1 MSNEGLDQPLAER
14 RGHQENC
21 QLPKCYRDILPEHP
35 AALPSTPPAPQ
46 QVTSEC
52 ALTTDT
58 PASPSCEQTPKN
70 DSIKLLKSTWNKFG
84 LFRQY
89 HSTCFLDHNPNENI
103 TRDDL
108 MDTSPDTF
116 SGYPADSYHPYPTQS
131 SFLLGEWYWNGGL
144 KKTQSGFRDLIKI
157 VGHPSF

>member
-1 MSNEGLDQPLAER
+1 MISNRWSISNATKIYYLTIS
-14 RGHQENC
+14 
-21 QLPKCYRDILPEHP
+21 RD
-35 AALPSTPPAPQ
+35 
-46 QVTSEC
+46 
-52 ALTTDT
+52 
-58 PASPSCEQTPKN
+58 N
-70 DSIKLLKSTWNKFG
+70 
-84 LFRQY
+84 
-89 HSTCFLDHNPNENI
+89 
-103 TRDDL
+103 L